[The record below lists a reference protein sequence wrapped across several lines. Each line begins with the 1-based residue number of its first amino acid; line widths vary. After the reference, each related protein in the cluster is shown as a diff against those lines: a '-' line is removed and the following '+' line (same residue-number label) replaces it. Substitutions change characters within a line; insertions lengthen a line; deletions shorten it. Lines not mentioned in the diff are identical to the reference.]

1 MTALVELTE
10 VSKTYD
16 GAGGRVAL
24 DGVSLAIEGGE
35 LTAIMG
41 PSGSG
46 KSTLLNLVAGVD
58 RPSGGRVRVAGEDL
72 GRLSEARLARFRR
85 ARLGF
90 VFQFFNLLGNLTVL
104 ENVLIP
110 AQLQGTRPAPAR
122 ARAMELLARLDIAE
136 LAGHYP
142 ARLSGGQ
149 QQRVAVARA
158 LINQPLLLLADEPT
172 GAMDTHSGGQVM
184 ELIEG
189 LNHEG
194 QTVLLV
200 THDAKLATRHA
211 GRVVTLIDGRVVD
224 DTRLEGA
231 SPLPLRPRL
240 RGAERRPP
248 QGLLRRPPG
257 GPRPAGVHARDD
269 RRQLVRRAMARRVP
283 DRAPPPVLK
292 RAVALPARPGRQG
305 QPSGAGRAAPH
316 DLGTLGPGAGRGRRH
331 PCLRRIEPG
340 PPRGPARLAPHRRQA
355 GPDRGRRGRR
365 HRPDLRWRQHHH
377 HPAGL
382 GAARPGGGPGGR
394 QRPRL

>member
-16 GAGGRVAL
+16 GAGGRAAL

-46 KSTLLNLVAGVD
+46 KSTLLNLV
-58 RPSGGRVRVAGEDL
+58 
-72 GRLSEARLARFRR
+72 
-85 ARLGF
+85 
-90 VFQFFNLLGNLTVL
+90 GNLTVL

-231 SPLPLRPRL
+231 SPLR
-240 RGAERRPP
+240 ES
-248 QGLLRRPPG
+248 
-257 GPRPAGVHARDD
+257 VVE
-269 RRQLVRRAMARRVP
+269 VRIRE
-283 DRAPPPVLK
+283 
-292 RAVALPARPGRQG
+292 G
-305 QPSGAGRAAPH
+305 QS
-316 DLGTLGPGAGRGRRH
+316 
-331 PCLRRIEPG
+331 
-340 PPRGPARLAPHRRQA
+340 
-355 GPDRGRRGRR
+355 
-365 HRPDLRWRQHHH
+365 
-377 HPAGL
+377 
-382 GAARPGGGPGGR
+382 
-394 QRPRL
+394 